1 MPDITID
8 IDTGKKCSRCGE
20 LGATPNGLCMRCIGD
35 RITGGANVEFTGMID
50 GTRTKVKIDK
60 REGGAKTGRV
70 LMEVKVVLPYNSQTA
85 AYIETHQGEALRF
98 TIDQA
103 QEEMEL

>member
-1 MPDITID
+1 M
-8 IDTGKKCSRCGE
+8 
-20 LGATPNGLCMRCIGD
+20 
-35 RITGGANVEFTGMID
+35 EFTGMID
-50 GTRTKVKIDK
+50 GTRTKAKIEK
-60 REGGAKTGRV
+60 HEGGAETKRV

-98 TIDQA
+98 TVEKA